1 MSNAILK
8 HKELAPEIAIRKAV
22 SKEFSDYLKCKSM
35 LLARN
40 PDEQAG
46 FSNKLFMEEVR
57 IHCPVWFN
65 CQLGASGLSSKE
77 EAVGRRVNSMAF
89 GSSTLACLRNPKA
102 SVVHY
107 RISTILFNSG
117 VKHDD
122 LNRLNRLGV
131 CMSPDS
137 IVRLQSKMNMQ
148 LEGKVDIWRSVIE
161 ENRGALKLAKEVL
174 QKQVALPHLDVNKQ
188 HIENYDFFSTRG
200 QECLKTL
207 LNEVVKAGHNGY
219 TTDCMQIVIKRL
231 EETKLP
237 SHK

>member
-1 MSNAILK
+1 
-8 HKELAPEIAIRKAV
+8 
-22 SKEFSDYLKCKSM
+22 
-35 LLARN
+35 
-40 PDEQAG
+40 
-46 FSNKLFMEEVR
+46 
-57 IHCPVWFN
+57 
-65 CQLGASGLSSKE
+65 
-77 EAVGRRVNSMAF
+77 
-89 GSSTLACLRNPKA
+89 
-102 SVVHY
+102 
-107 RISTILFNSG
+107 
-117 VKHDD
+117 
-122 LNRLNRLGV
+122 
-131 CMSPDS
+131 
-137 IVRLQSKMNMQ
+137 MNMQ